1 MCSKILLLR
10 SPCTS
15 STAPLSIQLAT
26 ITTRSQL
33 PTDRK
38 IGQIRG
44 ICCSQGGMGRK
55 KGELSQKSGSQNKS
69 KGSSAPTCQD
79 SSGTQAA
86 GSPLQLDKTGSST
99 LISIAAKPGAKHS
112 SVTHLSEESVGVAI
126 GAAAVDGAA
135 NTELVAFLASVLKV
149 KKSAISLESGA
160 RGRRKV
166 VKVAGLSPLQVEALL
181 QATL

>member
-55 KGELSQKSGSQNKS
+55 KGELSQKSVSQNKS
-69 KGSSAPTCQD
+69 KLASAPTCQD

-112 SVTHLSEESVGVAI
+112 SVTHLSEVRAL
-126 GAAAVDGAA
+126 
-135 NTELVAFLASVLKV
+135 TFY
-149 KKSAISLESGA
+149 ISIHTVFIEPSTGE
-160 RGRRKV
+160 RW
-166 VKVAGLSPLQVEALL
+166 SCHWCCSS
-181 QATL
+181 